1 MRKEYKCPSC
11 SGIKLLAESSYRES
25 VRLKRVCKS
34 CAMRKWQAE
43 KYGVKETRTFI
54 STCSNCGKEKIHTW
68 KNITLT
74 NVEYLKEVNSKRLCR
89 SCSNSIHYTLAKTK
103 SNTKPE
109 REFKKVARKNKIKYT
124 QGYKYE
130 GYNYDFYLPE
140 LDILVEVDG
149 SYWHGK
155 GLKDKELNPAQTN
168 SRKNDKKKNKICL
181 ATQKSLIRLWDD
193 EVNIEVI
200 KQKIDAVN
208 VKQQTHTIKR
218 KV

>member
-11 SGIKLLAESSYRES
+11 SGIKLLAECSWREA
-25 VRLKRVCKS
+25 VRLKRLCNS
-34 CAMRKWQAE
+34 CAVGVWHKER
-43 KYGVKETRTFI
+43 YGVKKTRTFV
-54 STCSNCGKEKIHTW
+54 STCPSCGKEKSHTH
-68 KNITLT
+68 KNKTPYQVKRL
-74 NVEYLKEVNSKRLCR
+74 VEENSKRLCY
-89 SCSNSIHYTLAKTK
+89 SCSNSIHYTLAQAK

-155 GLKDKELNPAQTN
+155 GLKDEELNPSQVN
-168 SRKNDKKKNKICL
+168 SRKNDRKKNKICL
-181 ATQKSLIRLWDD
+181 DTQKSLIRLWDD

-200 KQKIDAVN
+200 KQKIDEVN
-208 VKQQTHTIKR
+208 VKQRTYTA
-218 KV
+218 